1 MLVNVKR
8 LHPLAGQRH
17 LLDAMPAVLRAH
29 PDTEL
34 VICGTGAL
42 RPELEAQAAALGIAP
57 HVRFAGLVD
66 NEIVADYNRAADVF
80 VLPSLL
86 EALPTVAVEAL
97 ACGTPVVSAD
107 HPGGVELHG
116 LFGADVAVVP
126 REDSA
131 SLAAALSARLADPRR
146 TLPSTAIGLER
157 HFRPAAVRAQYFALY
172 AALAPALGVRLA
184 AGARAMTAAAAD
196 PRHRRGDRRGRRWR
210 GRLRRALRG
219 RPGFVATL
227 DNTPAP
233 AVARGLHPT
242 EFEAGGL
249 SFAWTEGRV
258 TLIFEGLDRSRPW
271 TLSLRAKAGR
281 GPGLPPPTATI
292 GVDGTALATAP
303 IGPQWQDVRV
313 VLPTE
318 ARKRPT
324 RITVDVAPTFVPGPA
339 DSRTLG
345 MILDEVR
352 LVPDGMPSPPG
363 RAVTAAADGRR
374 HRRRGDR
381 ARRRAGAVGG
391 RPHRRL
397 RRRAGAGAVDRRRA
411 VRAPLPRRRPA
422 RGRRRRASSP

>member
-1 MLVNVKR
+1 MHLHSNGLLTEVMARLARRRGIPTVLTLYGTEIWHYRPKRVVDLFTAMYRGASAVTFYSRGLHDKALELGLQRPGLSVAYPPVVERFAPVDEAARAALRQRLGLTRRHVLVNVKR

-116 LFGADVAVVP
+116 LFGDDVAVVP

-146 TLPSTAIGLER
+146 TLPSTATGLER

-172 AALAPALGVRLA
+172 AALAPSLGVRLA
-184 AGARAMTAAAAD
+184 AGARA
-196 PRHRRGDRRGRRWR
+196 
-210 GRLRRALRG
+210 
-219 RPGFVATL
+219 
-227 DNTPAP
+227 
-233 AVARGLHPT
+233 
-242 EFEAGGL
+242 
-249 SFAWTEGRV
+249 
-258 TLIFEGLDRSRPW
+258 
-271 TLSLRAKAGR
+271 
-281 GPGLPPPTATI
+281 
-292 GVDGTALATAP
+292 
-303 IGPQWQDVRV
+303 
-313 VLPTE
+313 
-318 ARKRPT
+318 
-324 RITVDVAPTFVPGPA
+324 
-339 DSRTLG
+339 
-345 MILDEVR
+345 
-352 LVPDGMPSPPG
+352 
-363 RAVTAAADGRR
+363 
-374 HRRRGDR
+374 
-381 ARRRAGAVGG
+381 
-391 RPHRRL
+391 
-397 RRRAGAGAVDRRRA
+397 
-411 VRAPLPRRRPA
+411 
-422 RGRRRRASSP
+422 

>member
-1 MLVNVKR
+1 MILHVTPHLPPDQAANALLPAHLGAWAADAGLEVAYLAHPPRAGAPAPVAGPVTWSTPSQGGGILKALRFTSLAASRRIAQEAEPLLARATLVHLHSNGLLTEVMARLARRRGIPTVLTLYGTEIWHYRPKRIVDLFTAMYRSASAVTFYSRGLHDKAIALGLTRPGLSVAYPPVVERFAPVDEAARAALRQRLGLTRRHVLVNVKR

-184 AGARAMTAAAAD
+184 AG
-196 PRHRRGDRRGRRWR
+196 
-210 GRLRRALRG
+210 
-219 RPGFVATL
+219 
-227 DNTPAP
+227 
-233 AVARGLHPT
+233 
-242 EFEAGGL
+242 
-249 SFAWTEGRV
+249 
-258 TLIFEGLDRSRPW
+258 
-271 TLSLRAKAGR
+271 
-281 GPGLPPPTATI
+281 
-292 GVDGTALATAP
+292 
-303 IGPQWQDVRV
+303 
-313 VLPTE
+313 
-318 ARKRPT
+318 
-324 RITVDVAPTFVPGPA
+324 
-339 DSRTLG
+339 
-345 MILDEVR
+345 
-352 LVPDGMPSPPG
+352 
-363 RAVTAAADGRR
+363 
-374 HRRRGDR
+374 
-381 ARRRAGAVGG
+381 
-391 RPHRRL
+391 
-397 RRRAGAGAVDRRRA
+397 
-411 VRAPLPRRRPA
+411 VRA
-422 RGRRRRASSP
+422 